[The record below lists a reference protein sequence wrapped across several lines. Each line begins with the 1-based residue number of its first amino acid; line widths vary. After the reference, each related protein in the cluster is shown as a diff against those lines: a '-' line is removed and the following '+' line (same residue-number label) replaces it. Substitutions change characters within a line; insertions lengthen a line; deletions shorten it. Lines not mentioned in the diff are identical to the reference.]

1 MRMRATVYLACL
13 LAGGFTIASAQGAGT
28 SLVIWPIAPTI
39 AADVRTTALWLENRG
54 AEPVTLQI
62 RVVEW
67 TTVAYDDM
75 LVEEQDD
82 VIASP
87 PVAEIAPG
95 RRQLVRLVRLGELP
109 IGREQAF
116 RVIVDELPSLTPRV
130 EVRSGPALGV
140 NLRLRYSLPLFVYG
154 DGLVA
159 AHQVASPE
167 HARIAVPEL
176 EWRVVGDT
184 SQRWL
189 HVRNTG
195 SGHARLSHVRVTADD
210 VEAPLS
216 AGLLGYVLPGAE
228 RRWALPTDG
237 GAWTDVRVDADVNG
251 RYQAD
256 IRPRASSPGAP

>member
-1 MRMRATVYLACL
+1 MFMRAAVYLVCL
-13 LAGGFTIASAQGAGT
+13 LAGGLTIASAQGAGT
-28 SLVIWPIAPTI
+28 SLVIWPVVPTI
-39 AADVRTTALWLENRG
+39 AAGTNTTALWLENRG
-54 AEPVTLQI
+54 SAPVTLQI

-67 TTVAYDDM
+67 TTIAYDDM
-75 LVEEQDD
+75 LVEDQDD

-95 RRQLVRLVRLGELP
+95 RRQLVRLLRIGEP
-109 IGREQAF
+109 PVGREQAF
-116 RVIVDELPSLTPRV
+116 RVIVDELPSPAPLV
-130 EVRSGPALGV
+130 EVRPASALGV
-140 NLRLRYSLPLFVYG
+140 NIRLRYSLPLFVYG

-159 AHQVASPE
+159 ARQTVVPE
-167 HARIAVPEL
+167 HARVAVPDL
-176 EWRVVGDT
+176 EWRVVGDS

-210 VEAPLS
+210 IETPLS

-228 RRWALPTDG
+228 RRWALPPG
-237 GAWTDVRVDADVNG
+237 GGTGADLRVDADVNG

-256 IRPRASSPGAP
+256 IRPRASSPDTR

>member
-1 MRMRATVYLACL
+1 MCMRATVSLACL
-13 LAGGFTIASAQGAGT
+13 LAGGLTMASAQGAST

-39 AADVRTTALWLENRG
+39 AAGVRTTALWLENRG
-54 AEPVTLQI
+54 ASPVTLQI

-67 TTVAYDDM
+67 TTVAYDDL
-75 LVEEQDD
+75 LVDEQDD

-87 PVAEIAPG
+87 PVADIAPG
-95 RRQLVRLVRLGELP
+95 HRQLVRLVRIGEPP

-116 RVIVDELPSLTPRV
+116 RVIVDELPSLARRA
-130 EVRSGPALGV
+130 EARSDPAFGV

-159 AHQVASPE
+159 AHQAAAPE
-167 HARIAVPEL
+167 HARVATPEL
-176 EWRVVGDT
+176 EWRIVGDA
-184 SQRWL
+184 SERWL

-195 SGHARLSHVRVTADD
+195 TGHARLSHVRVTTDEVD
-210 VEAPLS
+210 APLS

-237 GAWTDVRVDADVNG
+237 GTWTDARVDADVNG